1 MKAAPETGPNRCIT
15 GFPRSLRP
23 PEAPVNLIYDSEILI
38 CNQNFPCYLTLI
50 DMEKSVTC
58 FFAENR
64 TIYSHT

>member
-50 DMEKSVTC
+50 D
-58 FFAENR
+58 R
-64 TIYSHT
+64 I